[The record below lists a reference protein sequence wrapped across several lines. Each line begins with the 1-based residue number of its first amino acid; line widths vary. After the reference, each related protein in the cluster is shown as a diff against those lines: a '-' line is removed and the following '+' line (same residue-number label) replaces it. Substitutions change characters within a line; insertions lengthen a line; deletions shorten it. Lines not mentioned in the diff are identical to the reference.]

1 MAAAQADLLRLEA
14 FPPHLSPLDV
24 LVSRWQLSSLFPR
37 DRSDPPT
44 VLFIPR
50 RTTARAPA
58 VLFRVLAVSD
68 QEAALFGGA
77 AGGAPSPS
85 SEPRVR
91 LFASGLFLRLRGL
104 PAAGSSGTV
113 RPVAPVSLDEVVL
126 GVRGDDADRLAAKLL
141 ELCRSECCVLARQG
155 EPLVAELPGQTADA
169 LVLSC
174 GPLAQGRITPDTAV
188 VLADCAGR
196 WPDAPKR
203 APPTRKLQLCA
214 SDFAHDAAGLG
225 RGRSLL
231 DGAGRRGSAVIPE
244 EAERRLEVRVTDPER
259 WLDGEA
265 RDREDADP
273 DARLYVGRRALLR
286 LGLFDGEWVKLRP
299 AVRGA
304 RWRAAKLAAR
314 RSDRARD
321 DDDGGGG
328 CVSETLWFNLTR
340 GEETPGAT
348 CCLTLKRWRRPPN
361 GAGDSRTSC
370 RSASPPPASELHL
383 RPVASPLRG
392 RPGRCDDLLA
402 AHFSVPRLVAPG
414 DVLRVPTRS
423 HPDLLEDDP
432 DRRRALLFRVERVR
446 PADRTEG
453 EADRCY
459 LADAARASLFMG
471 PPVNCPVPWS
481 AADLRDGPSPPGL
494 ERTVDAI
501 SRILRPYRHGGS
513 LPACR
518 LLVHGPAG
526 SGKVTAVVA
535 SGSGLHLQL
544 VKVDCVGV
552 CGDTPAATEARLTS
566 LLERADALQPCVL
579 LLRNLQFLLRSR
591 GGADDDARVQAALC
605 RVLCGAPSRVAVVA
619 TVRKLRQLP
628 AGVAAVFIHQVALQ
642 SPTEEQRRVMVTGL
656 SRDLRL
662 GRDVDLER
670 IAQVTAGFVLG
681 DFRSLLAEA
690 SRAACRRLVRD
701 CPGLREDDVVAG
713 GATVS
718 GRDFTAALRT
728 LQDVRSEAVGAPSI
742 PAVRWED
749 VGGLERAKKDI
760 LDTVQLPLQRP
771 QLLALNLNRTGILL
785 HGPPG
790 TGKTLLAKAV
800 ATECSMTFLSV
811 KGPELLN
818 MYVGQSE
825 ENIREVFERARS
837 AAPCVVF
844 FDELDSLA
852 PSRGRSGD
860 SGGVMDRVVAQLL
873 AELDAL
879 NASARVFVI
888 GATNRPDLLDQS
900 LLRPGRFDKLVY
912 VGINRDPESQLQV
925 LRAVL
930 RNFRLDDGV
939 DLPQVLARCP
949 AHTSGADLY
958 ALCSDAMT
966 AAVKRKIRAVE
977 HVLRFRDLSG
987 KWRPARRETLWSVFF
1002 ILGLG
1007 TLLPWNFF
1015 MTATAYFTGRL
1026 RESTNGTEGEEP
1038 GGGGAPEAKFNN
1050 VMTLCAMLPL
1060 LVFTCLNSVLHSR
1073 IREAVRVSGSLTL
1086 ILAVFL
1092 LTAALAKVRLEPT
1105 AFYCVTALSV
1115 VAVNCERVALP
1126 RLRLLP
1132 TGSRLTLVAAPAFG
1146 AILQGSLFG
1155 MAGAFPAGYTA
1166 PVMSGQGLAGTFAA
1180 LAMICSVASTAPPP
1194 SFPLFSPSVALLSIL
1209 AFRPPSFRPRCP
1221 RPRPLA
1227 RSRPFLPLAG
1237 GSDVDESS
1245 FGYFI
1250 SACVVILLSI
1260 LSYAVLPKLEFFRFY
1275 HQRKDGRDHD
1285 VNVSLD
1291 RPGPAGRA
1299 GVSVTAVFKKIWVAA
1314 ACVWG
1319 TFTVTI
1325 GTFPAIAADTK
1336 STLPR
1341 GSAWETY
1348 SVPVSCFLLFN
1359 ASDWAGR
1366 SLSAFCTWP
1375 GKDSALLPVLVACR
1389 AALVPALMLCNVQ
1402 PRRHLPVVFRHDA
1415 FFAAF
1420 MLVFAFTN
1428 GYLASLAMCFGPKK
1442 VPPHEAETAGSVMAF
1457 FLSLGLAS
1465 GAALSFVL
1473 RALV

>member
-1115 VAVNCERVALP
+1115 VAVN
-1126 RLRLLP
+1126 
-1132 TGSRLTLVAAPAFG
+1132 SFG

-1180 LAMICSVASTAPPP
+1180 LAMICSVAS
-1194 SFPLFSPSVALLSIL
+1194 
-1209 AFRPPSFRPRCP
+1209 
-1221 RPRPLA
+1221 
-1227 RSRPFLPLAG
+1227 